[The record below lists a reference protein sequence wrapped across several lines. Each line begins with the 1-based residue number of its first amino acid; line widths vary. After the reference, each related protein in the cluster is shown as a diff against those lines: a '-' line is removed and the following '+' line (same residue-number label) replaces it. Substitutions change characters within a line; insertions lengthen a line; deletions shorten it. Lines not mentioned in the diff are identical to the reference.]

1 MNNQYTT
8 VAQPNK
14 YQHMAAICLVIA
26 AFGLPMFSLLTFISL
41 ALATLLWLFSTD
53 FSLVKKT
60 IGQSSFAKCSLALF
74 LCIALSALYSNAPAK
89 FLFKTIVSYREFLLI
104 PVTMCI
110 LGTAPQYKKTV
121 INMLIFSLTV
131 VVLLSCLDAYHPLP
145 FSKSTK
151 HGAINDHYI
160 FSQHITQ
167 NVMSSFLVLL
177 ALMKATEK
185 NMSTKW
191 KMIFCLIALISVV
204 DILFLVKGRT
214 GILTLMLNLFI
225 FGYYKLSVKQKCGA
239 VALMALFSILVFLT
253 NNSLNT
259 RVQQTFHEVD
269 VYQETGADTSAGLR
283 LAFWEY
289 AWDKIKEKPVI
300 GYGAGKY
307 RNNYDLNLQHPDK
320 WGYTQGFYHPHN
332 ELLLIWFEAG
342 VLAAVL
348 FLLFA
353 VMLVIRA
360 FKSKDTNLK
369 MLQYSVVGMLIIYC
383 TFDVPIFNYIEGMFF
398 WLLISLFFTL
408 KPPIS
413 LERESL
419 K

>member
-1 MNNQYTT
+1 MDNQYKTF
-8 VAQPNK
+8 AQPNK

-121 INMLIFSLTV
+121 VNMLIFSLTV

-177 ALMKATEK
+177 ALLKATEK
-185 NMSTKW
+185 NMALKW
-191 KMIFCLIALISVV
+191 KMMFCLIALIAIIN
-204 DILFLVKGRT
+204 ILFLVRGRT
-214 GILTLMLNLFI
+214 GILTLVFNLLI
-225 FGYYKLSVKQKCGA
+225 FGYYSLSVKQRWSAAAFVTFFC
-239 VALMALFSILVFLT
+239 ALIFLT
-253 NNSLNT
+253 DNPLN
-259 RVQQTFHEVD
+259 RLVQHTVYEVQAYKQTGE
-269 VYQETGADTSAGLR
+269 DTSAGLR
-283 LAFWEY
+283 LAFWQDT
-289 AWDKIKEKPVI
+289 WQKIEQNPIV
-300 GYGAGKY
+300 GYGAGSYKEM
-307 RNNYDLNLQHPDK
+307 YDLDLKNPDK
-320 WGYTQGFYHPHN
+320 PGYSAGGHHPHD

-342 VLAAVL
+342 ILAAVL
-348 FLLFA
+348 FLLFVILLA
-353 VMLVIRA
+353 VTA
-360 FKSKDTNLK
+360 FKTSDRRLK
-369 MLQYSVVGMLIIYC
+369 MLQYSVVGMLVIYC
-383 TFDVPIFNYIEGMFF
+383 IFDVPMLNYIEGMFF

-408 KPPIS
+408 NPPKYLS
-413 LERESL
+413 E
-419 K
+419 KK